1 MFTIRILGTA
11 ALVVAFVSAVLKEM
25 NVTTNNRL
33 LEDGL
38 GSMWIIGGMIA
49 ALVGFRLRKSDVI
62 LSKILMYFG
71 SVIVILAIVLPAM
84 QPGHGFHNSPK

>member
-49 ALVGFRLRKSDVI
+49 AFVGFRLRKSDVI

-84 QPGHGFHNSPK
+84 QPGYEFHNSTK